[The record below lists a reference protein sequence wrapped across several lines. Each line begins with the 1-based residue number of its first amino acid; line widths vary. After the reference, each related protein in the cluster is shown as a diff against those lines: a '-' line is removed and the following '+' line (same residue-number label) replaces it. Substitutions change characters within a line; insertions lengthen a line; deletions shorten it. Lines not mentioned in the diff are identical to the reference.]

1 MENLDLNV
9 EDKLYDGVLE
19 FEIHGN
25 IFGKRKWVVKNR
37 GNVIRKFDFNLETRG
52 KRKLKFDFED

>member
-37 GNVIRKFDFNLETRG
+37 ENVI
-52 KRKLKFDFED
+52 